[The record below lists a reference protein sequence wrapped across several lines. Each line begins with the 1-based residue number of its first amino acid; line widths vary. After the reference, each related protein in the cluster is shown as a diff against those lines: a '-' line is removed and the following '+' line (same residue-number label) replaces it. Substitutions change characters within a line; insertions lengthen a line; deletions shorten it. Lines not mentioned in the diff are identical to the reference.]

1 MYNIDWKP
9 EISKILDK
17 ILADHEITVQN
28 FLISRPQTP
37 TLDLPKTYFIFLW
50 VIKQHPVDNIFIW
63 FWPREKIVM

>member
-28 FLISRPQTP
+28 FLISRAQTP
-37 TLDLPKTYFIFLW
+37 VLDLPKTYFIFL
-50 VIKQHPVDNIFIW
+50 
-63 FWPREKIVM
+63 